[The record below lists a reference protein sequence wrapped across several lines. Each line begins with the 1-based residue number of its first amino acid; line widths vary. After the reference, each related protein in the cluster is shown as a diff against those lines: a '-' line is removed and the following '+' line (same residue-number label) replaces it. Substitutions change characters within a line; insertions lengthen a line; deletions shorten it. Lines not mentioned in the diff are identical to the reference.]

1 MPKNHLAL
9 FVGLADRLPREF
21 DASMT
26 AFRAE
31 AETVR
36 KRLAVARAA
45 TLVRTSWA
53 TTDDSRHYEPHW
65 FFVKRYAV
73 TRDENSAIA
82 GIACYEKF
90 WPTEIVSDRAA
101 AERARPHQI
110 GAFTDCALHDCAG
123 CREPAPVIGR
133 LVHDSDRANIDSW
146 RIDLY
151 ALCSGCVR
159 LTHIVEDF
167 RTDPSR

>member
-9 FVGLADRLPREF
+9 FVGLADRLPREVDTARSMLCAQRDTF
-21 DASMT
+21 QKLDIFQRASG
-26 AFRAE
+26 
-31 AETVR
+31 
-36 KRLAVARAA
+36 
-45 TLVRTSWA
+45 LVRTSWE
-53 TTDDSRHYEPHW
+53 TPDDDGHYSPHW

-73 TRDENSAIA
+73 TRDENNTVA

-90 WPTEIVSDRAA
+90 WPVEIVSDRAT

-123 CREPAPVIGR
+123 CHEPAPVVGR
-133 LVHDSDRANIDSW
+133 LVHDGDRANIDSW

-159 LTHIVEDF
+159 LTGIVSDF
-167 RTDPSR
+167 RTDPIR